1 MCIALSGIACSKFGP
16 YCLIKYTY
24 KWCAQRTQIL
34 TCTTMTN
41 TCRCV
46 KSIKTCEI
54 TSLIEHTME
63 LNIHFFVDQSLRE
76 AQTKSTFLLNF
87 TNGALKLQNI
97 SQKKVS
103 LLSSFHFFS
112 SFFSF
117 PFFLSSF
124 LLLFIFD
131 GGNSG
136 GG

>member
-1 MCIALSGIACSKFGP
+1 M
-16 YCLIKYTY
+16 
-24 KWCAQRTQIL
+24 
-34 TCTTMTN
+34 
-41 TCRCV
+41 

-76 AQTKSTFLLNF
+76 AQTKSKFLLNF

-97 SQKKVS
+97 SPKKVR

-124 LLLFIFD
+124 LLLFTFD
-131 GGNSG
+131 GGKSG
-136 GG
+136 GMITLGIPQVKIWGDISPIPPGFTPVPEAFVICLF